1 MVHKPQWQQK
11 DTWTRTSLTKE
22 VTNMVEVTAQN
33 FEQEVKSETDK
44 LVLVDF
50 WSEKCEKCMA
60 LMPEVEE
67 LEKKYADKVKFAKI
81 DAAKDRRFCW
91 SLKVMSLPTSSCT
104 RTAKRWTRLHRM

>member
-44 LVLVDF
+44 LCWWTFGVRSARSAWLLCP
-50 WSEKCEKCMA
+50 SRGTG
-60 LMPEVEE
+60 EE
-67 LEKKYADKVKFAKI
+67 I
-81 DAAKDRRFCW
+81 RR
-91 SLKVMSLPTSSCT
+91 
-104 RTAKRWTRLHRM
+104 